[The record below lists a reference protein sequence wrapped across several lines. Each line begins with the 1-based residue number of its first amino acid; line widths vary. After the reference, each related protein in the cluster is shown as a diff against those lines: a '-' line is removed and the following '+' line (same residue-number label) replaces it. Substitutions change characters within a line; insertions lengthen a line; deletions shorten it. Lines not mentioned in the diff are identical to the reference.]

1 MVESNDDV
9 VDEDEIYNEEARMF
23 VIITGKYKVQTVM
36 FNMKK

>member
-9 VDEDEIYNEEARMF
+9 LDEDEKYIEEARMF